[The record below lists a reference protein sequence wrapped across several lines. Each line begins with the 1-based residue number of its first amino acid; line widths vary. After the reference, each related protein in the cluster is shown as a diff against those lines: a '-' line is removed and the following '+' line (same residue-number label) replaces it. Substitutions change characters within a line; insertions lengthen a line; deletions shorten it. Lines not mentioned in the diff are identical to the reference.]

1 MLQITKIF
9 RFETAHAIFDYSGD
23 CSNIHGHS
31 YEFHV
36 TISTKEKDGEYIPAP
51 GLVYDFK
58 ELKKLV
64 IESVIRNIDHKM
76 LLSQAFIAEHPEL
89 ASQKNLVIMEAEPT
103 AENLL
108 IYMQRI
114 LATKLPVTVK
124 LAELKLYET
133 KDSFARWVADN
144 KVP

>member
-23 CSNIHGHS
+23 CRNIHGHS

-64 IESVIRNIDHKM
+64 IESIIKNIDHKL
-76 LLSQAFIAEHPEL
+76 LLSQAFIAEHPGL
-89 ASQKNLVIMEAEPT
+89 ASQENLVIMEAEPT